1 MPRASIGSMRLVD
14 ARAGCLLMALVAAG
28 CAASAG
34 TPRVIAIDD
43 IRVGPSRQAIFIG
56 DYDRALVSIAAV
68 TEHELGLPKL
78 KASLHFFPNRGALQA
93 ALEAQ
98 GAPADLARDT
108 AAVMMAIGGPGSVFV
123 NEAAFAD
130 LNWNSRIA
138 VLAHELAHTMQYD
151 FSKGRRGTSDQWLR
165 EGFAEW
171 VQAHVLDALG
181 VMRRDDIRS
190 RSVRWVR
197 DRHAR
202 GSLPPIAELATFPD
216 WVSFHNGR
224 ARDSLYP
231 YAFVATDFLIQRHG
245 VEAVTTYFR
254 LFADSDDR
262 FANFEKAFGE
272 EWDVFDAALRD
283 YFNRLL

>member
-1 MPRASIGSMRLVD
+1 MWLVD
-14 ARAGCLLMALVAAG
+14 ARAGWLLVALAAVG
-28 CAASAG
+28 CAASSG
-34 TPRVIAIDD
+34 QPRVIAIDD

-56 DYDRALVSIAAV
+56 DYDRAFVSIAAV

-202 GSLPPIAELATFPD
+202 RSLPPIADLAAFPD

-231 YAFVATDFLIQRHG
+231 YALVATDFLIQRHSLD
-245 VEAVTTYFR
+245 AVIAYFK
-254 LFADSDDR
+254 LFAGSDDR
-262 FANFEKAFGE
+262 FANFAEAFGE
-272 EWDVFDAALRD
+272 EWKAFDAALRD
-283 YFNRLL
+283 YFNRLIGT

>member
-1 MPRASIGSMRLVD
+1 MLRVG
-14 ARAGCLLMALVAAG
+14 ALFLIAAAAG
-28 CAASAG
+28 CTASAG
-34 TPRVIAIDD
+34 PPRVITMDD

-68 TEHELGLPKL
+68 TEKELGLPKL
-78 KASLHFFPNRGALQA
+78 RASLHFFPNRDALRLE
-93 ALEAQ
+93 LEAQ
-98 GAPADLARDT
+98 GAPPVVARDA
-108 AAVMMAIGGPGSVFV
+108 AAVMMAIGGPGSVLI

-151 FSKGRRGTSDQWLR
+151 LAGGTRGTSDQWLR

-171 VQAHVLDALG
+171 VQAHVLDTLG
-181 VMRRDDIRS
+181 VMRREDIRA

-202 GSLPPIAELATFPD
+202 QSLPPLSALTTFPE

-231 YAFVATDFLIQRHG
+231 YAFVATDFLIERHG
-245 VEAVTTYFR
+245 LNAMTTYFT
-254 LFADSDDR
+254 LFGDSDDR
-262 FANFEKAFGE
+262 LTNFRRAFGE
-272 EWDVFDAALRD
+272 EWPAFDAALGE
-283 YFNRLL
+283 YFRRLL

>member
-1 MPRASIGSMRLVD
+1 MLRVLAL
-14 ARAGCLLMALVAAG
+14 AAWLLLTVAAAG

-34 TPRVIAIDD
+34 PPRVISMDD

-68 TEHELGLPKL
+68 TEKELGLPRL
-78 KASLHFFPNRGALQA
+78 RASLHFFPNREALRA
-93 ALEAQ
+93 ELEAQ
-98 GAPADLARDT
+98 GAPPDVARDA
-108 AAVMMAIGGPGSVFV
+108 AAVMMAIGGPGSVLV

-138 VLAHELAHTMQYD
+138 VLAHELAHTIQYD
-151 FSKGRRGTSDQWLR
+151 FAGGRRGTSDQWLR

-171 VQAHVLDALG
+171 VQAHVLDTLG
-181 VMRRDDIRS
+181 VMRRQDVRTRS
-190 RSVRWVR
+190 ISWVR

-202 GSLPPIAELATFPD
+202 KSLPPLSELATFPE

-231 YAFVATDFLIQRHG
+231 YAFVATDFLIERHG
-245 VEAVTTYFR
+245 LDAVTTYFR
-254 LFADSDDR
+254 LFAGSDDR
-262 FANFEKAFGE
+262 FANFRQAFGE
-272 EWDVFDAALRD
+272 EWRAFDAALGE
-283 YFNRLL
+283 YFRRLIGT

>member
-1 MPRASIGSMRLVD
+1 MAD
-14 ARAGCLLMALVAAG
+14 ARAGWLLTALVAAG
-28 CAASAG
+28 CVASSAQ
-34 TPRVIAIDD
+34 PRVIAIDD

-68 TEHELGLPKL
+68 TEKDLGLPKL
-78 KASLHFFPNRGALQA
+78 KASLHFFPTREALQA
-93 ALEAQ
+93 ALEGQ
-98 GAPADLARDT
+98 GAPPDLARDT
-108 AAVMMAIGGPGSVFV
+108 AAVMMAIGGPGSVFI

-151 FSKGRRGTSDQWLR
+151 FSNGRRGTSDQWLR

-181 VMRRDDIRS
+181 VMRRDDIRT

-202 GSLPPIAELATFPD
+202 KSLPAIAELATFPD
-216 WVSFHNGR
+216 WVRFHNGR

-245 VEAVTTYFR
+245 VEAVTTYFT

-262 FANFEKAFGE
+262 FANFAKAFGE
-272 EWDVFDAALRD
+272 QWSTFDAALRE

>member
-1 MPRASIGSMRLVD
+1 MLRAAAASL
-14 ARAGCLLMALVAAG
+14 AWLPAALAAAG

-34 TPRVIAIDD
+34 SPRVIAIDD

-68 TEHELGLPKL
+68 TERELGLPKL
-78 KASLHFFPNRGALQA
+78 RASLHFFPDRQALGA

-98 GAPADLARDT
+98 GAPPDVARD
-108 AAVMMAIGGPGSVFV
+108 AAAMMLAIGGPGSVFV

-151 FSKGRRGTSDQWLR
+151 FAGGRRSTSDQWLR

-171 VQAHVLDALG
+171 VQAHVLDVLG
-181 VMRRDDIRS
+181 VMRRQDIRL

-197 DRHAR
+197 DMQAR
-202 GSLPPIAELATFPD
+202 RDLPPLSALATFPQ
-216 WVSFHNGR
+216 WVRVHNGR

-231 YAFVATDFLIQRHG
+231 YAFVATDFLIERHG
-245 VEAVTTYFR
+245 LEAVTAYFR

-262 FANFEKAFGE
+262 FANFAEAFGE
-272 EWDVFDAALRD
+272 EWSVFDAALQEYLR
-283 YFNRLL
+283 RLL

>member
-1 MPRASIGSMRLVD
+1 MAALAFVVLVEAACAGSA
-14 ARAGCLLMALVAAG
+14 AR
-28 CAASAG
+28 
-34 TPRVIAIDD
+34 PRVIAIDD
-43 IRVGPSRQAIFIG
+43 VRVAPSRQAIFIG

-68 TEHELGLPKL
+68 TERELGLPKL
-78 KASLHFFPNRGALQA
+78 RASLHFFPDREALRA
-93 ALEAQ
+93 ELEAQ
-98 GAPADLARDT
+98 GAPPEVARDA
-108 AAVMMAIGGPGSVFV
+108 AAVMMAIGGPGMVLV

-151 FSKGRRGTSDQWLR
+151 FSAGRRGTSDQWLR

-171 VQAHVLDALG
+171 VQAHVLDVLG
-181 VMRRDDIRS
+181 VMTRRDIRM

-202 GSLPPIAELATFPD
+202 KELPPLSALATFPD
-216 WVSFHNGR
+216 WVRLHNGR

-231 YAFVATDFLIQRHG
+231 YAFVATDFLVERHG
-245 VEAVTTYFR
+245 LDAVTTYFR

-262 FANFEKAFGE
+262 FANFERAFGE
-272 EWDVFDAALRD
+272 EWRTFDAALQE
-283 YFNRLL
+283 YFRRLL

>member
-1 MPRASIGSMRLVD
+1 MRRMDHRAV
-14 ARAGCLLMALVAAG
+14 LMVAAFVAAG
-28 CAASAG
+28 CAASSG
-34 TPRVIAIDD
+34 QPRVIAIDD
-43 IRVGPSRQAIFIG
+43 VRVGPSRQAIFIG

-68 TEHELGLPKL
+68 TEKDLGLPKL
-78 KASLHFFPNRGALQA
+78 KASIHFFPTREALQA
-93 ALEAQ
+93 ALEGQ
-98 GAPADLARDT
+98 GALPDLARDT
-108 AAVMMAIGGPGSVFV
+108 AAVMMAIGGPGSVFI

-138 VLAHELAHTMQYD
+138 VLAHELAHTMQYEL
-151 FSKGRRGTSDQWLR
+151 SNGRRGTSDQWLR

-181 VMRRDDIRS
+181 VMRRDDIRT

-202 GSLPPIAELATFPD
+202 KSLPPIAELATFPD

-231 YAFVATDFLIQRHG
+231 YAFVATDFLIQRHS
-245 VEAVTTYFR
+245 VEAVTTYFT

-262 FANFEKAFGE
+262 FANFAKAFGE
-272 EWDVFDAALRD
+272 QWSTFDAALRE

>member
-1 MPRASIGSMRLVD
+1 MRLID
-14 ARAGCLLMALVAAG
+14 HRAGWAVAAFVAAG
-28 CAASAG
+28 CAASSG
-34 TPRVIAIDD
+34 QPRVIAVDD
-43 IRVGPSRQAIFIG
+43 VRVGPSRQAIFIG

-68 TEHELGLPKL
+68 TEKDLGLPKL
-78 KASLHFFPNRGALQA
+78 KASLHFFPTREALQA
-93 ALEAQ
+93 ALEGQ
-98 GAPADLARDT
+98 GAPTDLARDT
-108 AAVMMAIGGPGSVFV
+108 AAVMMAIGGPGSVFI

-151 FSKGRRGTSDQWLR
+151 FSNGRRGTSDQWLR

-181 VMRRDDIRS
+181 VMRRDDIRT

-202 GSLPPIAELATFPD
+202 KSLPPIAELATFPD

-245 VEAVTTYFR
+245 VEAVTTYFK

-262 FANFEKAFGE
+262 FANFANAFGE
-272 EWDVFDAALRD
+272 QWRAFDAALRE

>member
-1 MPRASIGSMRLVD
+1 MRLID
-14 ARAGCLLMALVAAG
+14 ARAGWLLVALATAG
-28 CAASAG
+28 CAASSG
-34 TPRVIAIDD
+34 PPRVIAIDD
-43 IRVGPSRQAIFIG
+43 IRVAPSRQAIFIG

-68 TEHELGLPKL
+68 TERELGLPKL
-78 KASLHFFPNRGALQA
+78 KASLHFFPNRDALRA

-98 GAPADLARDT
+98 GAPPAVARDA
-108 AAVMMAIGGPGSVFV
+108 AAVMMAIGGPGSVYINDAVF
-123 NEAAFAD
+123 ED

-138 VLAHELAHTMQYD
+138 VLAHELVHTIQYD
-151 FSKGRRGTSDQWLR
+151 FSGGRRGTSDQWLR

-181 VMRRDDIRS
+181 VMRREDIRT

-202 GSLPPIAELATFPD
+202 KSLPPIAELATFPE

-231 YAFVATDFLIQRHG
+231 YAFVATDFLIRRHSLD
-245 VEAVTTYFR
+245 AVTTYFK

-262 FANFEKAFGE
+262 LANFAKAFGE
-272 EWDVFDAALRD
+272 EWNVFDAALRE